1 MILHLTKF
9 TSKFY
14 LKSGKISRQ
23 GCLLS
28 PLLFNTLLEVL
39 ARAIRPEKD
48 MKSIQI
54 GKEEVKPLTICR
66 DSKIF
71 SSLYRKF
78 WRIPKKAT
86 KVINKFSKIA
96 VYYKFKA
103 QKNQFCI

>member
-9 TSKFY
+9 TGKFY

-39 ARAIRPEKD
+39 VRAIRPEKD

-71 SSLYRKF
+71 SILYIENSGESPRKLL
-78 WRIPKKAT
+78 KL
-86 KVINKFSKIA
+86 INKFSKIA
-96 VYYKFKA
+96 VYYKFNA
-103 QKNQFCI
+103 